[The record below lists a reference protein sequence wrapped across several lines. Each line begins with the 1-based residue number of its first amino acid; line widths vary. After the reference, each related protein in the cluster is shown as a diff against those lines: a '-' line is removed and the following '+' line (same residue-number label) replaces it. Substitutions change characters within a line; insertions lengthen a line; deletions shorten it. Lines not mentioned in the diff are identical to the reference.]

1 MNLNKSSIYKL
12 QKVQNSAARMI
23 ENMRKRQSVSEAM
36 KNLHWLNVEARIM
49 FKILLLVHKCVTN
62 KCSENLEITYKNYN
76 CRPQDDMQL
85 VAYNPKTKYG
95 KRVFDYTGPRLWN
108 VLPLNIC
115 TEGHVQKKRYV
126 LEVLRLDKN

>member
-1 MNLNKSSIYKL
+1 
-12 QKVQNSAARMI
+12 
-23 ENMRKRQSVSEAM
+23 M
-36 KNLHWLNVEARIM
+36 KNLHWLNVEARII
-49 FKILLLVHKCVTN
+49 FKILLLVHKCITN

-108 VLPLNIC
+108 VLPLNIR
-115 TEGHVQKKRYV
+115 TETNINKFKTNVKTILFEGAVELKRTAFN
-126 LEVLRLDKN
+126 LN